1 MLGAL
6 LRRVNKDYRSWTA
19 VFARRMR
26 IFDTRDDLD
35 DHRAGLARPC
45 CLFAITRAIS
55 VRAIAPA
62 KWLLAGHRDLLFE
75 ADDARPRSLFG
86 RRCLRGGRSSE
97 SFQQCHDG

>member
-1 MLGAL
+1 MTLTTIERDWPGL
-6 LRRVNKDYRSWTA
+6 A
-19 VFARRMR
+19 VF
-26 IFDTRDDLD
+26 
-35 DHRAGLARPC
+35 
-45 CLFAITRAIS
+45 FAITRAIS